1 MVSFERGTLVVLGLG
16 SNKGN
21 RRQILTGAI
30 AALGELLED
39 RRWAPFIETEPIPAG
54 DQGRFLNTALA
65 AYCRLS
71 PRVLLEK
78 LHGIEAAFGRD
89 RSREARWGAR
99 TLDIDILL
107 FGTGVFSEPPVL
119 EIPHPRLKER
129 RFALEPLVA
138 LLPEA
143 LDPLTGIPYKT
154 ILEKLPPQGIYYPK
168 DRGYNGS

>member
-1 MVSFERGTLVVLGLG
+1 MASSEKGTLVVLGLG
-16 SNKGN
+16 SNKGD
-21 RRQILTGAI
+21 RRKFLTGAI

-39 RRWAPFIETEPIPAG
+39 LRWAPFIETEPVPAS

-71 PRVLLEK
+71 PHALLEK
-78 LHGIEAAFGRD
+78 LHAIEAAFGRD
-89 RSREARWGAR
+89 RSREGRWGAR

-107 FGTGVFSEPPVL
+107 FGDRVLSDPPVL

-129 RFALEPLVA
+129 RFALEPLLE

-143 LDPLTGIPYKT
+143 LDPLTGVPYKT
-154 ILEKLPPQGIYYPK
+154 ILAELPVK
-168 DRGYNGS
+168 KV